1 MNVPQSFRELKA
13 ILWYFLCAP
22 QFSSLNSFF
31 FFFTSST
38 SPSFYLSLYLLL
50 YLLLSPPPPSSAL
63 KISSMKTFWIL
74 QVRFNLNASLFI
86 LPYYSMNIFILA
98 LILMKISIYTC
109 LWNTYCK
116 LFEGN
121 DHGHCWHILY
131 VRHVNFWVSSAF
143 PSSPPHFLPLPC
155 LIFLLSLWLFYPC
168 FLFRIAFVILVLF
181 SDSTI
186 MTKKNYLQ
194 YSCGFHFPCP
204 LHCYPQVLR
213 KYSWLSSSLP
223 SIPIHFMIISEH
235 LKGNWEFFLKKS

>member
-22 QFSSLNSFF
+22 RFSSLNSFF
-31 FFFTSST
+31 FFFTSFT

-74 QVRFNLNASLFI
+74 QARFNLNAPLFI

-98 LILMKISIYTC
+98 LILMKISTYTC

-121 DHGHCWHILY
+121 DHGRCWHILY
-131 VRHVNFWVSSAF
+131 VCHVNFSVSSAF
-143 PSSPPHFLPLPC
+143 PSTLLTFFPYLVSFFYFPFGFSILAFSSPLH
-155 LIFLLSLWLFYPC
+155 LSFLFYS
-168 FLFRIAFVILVLF
+168 L

-186 MTKKNYLQ
+186 MAKKNYL
-194 YSCGFHFPCP
+194 
-204 LHCYPQVLR
+204 
-213 KYSWLSSSLP
+213 
-223 SIPIHFMIISEH
+223 
-235 LKGNWEFFLKKS
+235 